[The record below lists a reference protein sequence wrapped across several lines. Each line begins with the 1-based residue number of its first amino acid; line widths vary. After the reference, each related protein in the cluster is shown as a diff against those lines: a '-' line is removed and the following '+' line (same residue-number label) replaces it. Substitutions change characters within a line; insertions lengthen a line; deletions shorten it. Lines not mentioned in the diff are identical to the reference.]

1 MHCNLPGG
9 TISHSPQCLCTH
21 LLKAYYV
28 PGAVLGTVTHLIVGQ
43 SAMTQALV
51 VLTNVR
57 ERQILIKSSINDA

>member
-1 MHCNLPGG
+1 M
-9 TISHSPQCLCTH
+9 
-21 LLKAYYV
+21 